1 MKQIDSIGKD
11 YVKYICLNC
20 HMIEWFPK
28 VIVDYMDSQ
37 DIEFDSENPPQFRCD
52 NCKGEMYPKY
62 YKNQKGKEFR
72 MPENS

>member
-1 MKQIDSIGKD
+1 
-11 YVKYICLNC
+11 
-20 HMIEWFPK
+20 MIEWFPK